1 VCFLGRTPSHGQS
14 STVGCSRTAK
24 RLGDE
29 ELFNAVT
36 RVFTRTAP
44 SLISAIAAAI
54 MAGDLKTAALEA
66 HSLKGAVAVFEAPLV
81 LNSVTDLERHA
92 KNADA
97 IAAGVAFERVKP
109 LVERLLIEVGAKTAE
124 SCLRFSL
131 PPIPKAP

>member
-1 VCFLGRTPSHGQS
+1 MDNLRLLDVAA
-14 STVGCSRTAK
+14 TAK

-29 ELFNAVT
+29 ELFDAVA

-44 SLISAIAAAI
+44 SLISSIAAAI

-92 KNADA
+92 RNADA
-97 IAAGVAFERVKP
+97 IAAGVAFERVRP
-109 LVERLLIEVGAKTAE
+109 LIERLLIEFGAKTAE
-124 SCLRFSL
+124 S
-131 PPIPKAP
+131 